1 MPKITA
7 MIPILLGSQRIKY
20 KNLLLVN
27 GKLLVDYVAASCTAA
42 GVFDAIYINSQHD
55 IFENIALK
63 YGIEFYKRDPSRG
76 GTACLMKN
84 KSSDCKGERC
94 PIQDHFIWD
103 FLGNVES
110 DYLFL
115 IHTTSP
121 LISAGTIKKF
131 VETMISEDYDSI
143 ASVIEEQTE
152 CFYKG
157 NPINFEPNVTWLHKY
172 LVPIQCFTAAL
183 SGWKSKSFR
192 DSYLADSLSERGTKY
207 CGKFD
212 LFPIDKIEGLD
223 IDNWEDL
230 YLAEAY
236 LAGKD
241 TVENK
246 KREYLSEDSLGR
258 YLKTR

>member
-7 MIPILLGSQRIKY
+7 MIPILLDSQRIKN

-27 GKLLVDYVAASCTAA
+27 GKLLVDYAVTSCQEA
-42 GVFDAIYINSQHD
+42 GVFDAICINSEHD
-55 IFENIALK
+55 IFRNIALK

-76 GTACLMKN
+76 GTACQMKN
-84 KSSDCKGERC
+84 KSSDCKGKRC

-103 FLGNVES
+103 FICNVES

-121 LISAGTIKKF
+121 LVSAKTIKEF
-131 VETMISEDYDSI
+131 VETMISQNYDSM

-157 NPINFEPNVTWLHKY
+157 NPINFNANITQLHKY
-172 LVPIQCFTAAL
+172 LVPVQCFTAAL
-183 SGWKSKSFR
+183 SGWKSESFK
-192 DSYLADSLSERGTKY
+192 DSYRSDSLSEGGPKY
-207 CGKFD
+207 CGKVG
-212 LFPIDKIEGLD
+212 LFPISKIEGID
-223 IDNWEDL
+223 IDTWEDL

-236 LAGKD
+236 LVYKD
-241 TVENK
+241 SIRSRK
-246 KREYLSEDSLGR
+246 SEYLSEIS
-258 YLKTR
+258 K